1 MKNLISVQQW
11 VPIIE
16 IFNNGII
23 KTKENSYIKIL
34 KIIPINYKLKS
45 ELEKEAIL
53 NSYKIF
59 LKTCNFNIQIIIQ
72 SKKLNNER
80 KSSSKNFYI
89 IIKKEKGE
97 DEEKNFEELNEKA
110 IKIKE
115 NLKRCGNEVINIKNK
130 NEIINIFLSF
140 LNKKKEE
147 GEG

>member
-1 MKNLISVQQW
+1 MQTISYAKV
-11 VPIIE
+11 
-16 IFNNGII
+16 
-23 KTKENSYIKIL
+23 NSSL
-34 KIIPINYKLKS
+34 L
-45 ELEKEAIL
+45 
-53 NSYKIF
+53 
-59 LKTCNFNIQIIIQ
+59 
-72 SKKLNNER
+72 

-97 DEEKNFEELNEKA
+97 DEEKIFEELNEKA